1 MAVAATAL
9 TALSGISQCNATC
22 LEYDE
27 DGNRTTFACTL
38 CTDYSGNPCA
48 GAHWNLPG
56 GSQCLVDNQP
66 KTPDGTNCDVDEGSG
81 VCMSGVCVVDGACG
95 DGVTNGTEI
104 CDDGPNNGTGEGFC
118 LDDCSATQVCG
129 DGTTNGTEFCEAID
143 MVDCTTLGFVGGTAA
158 CNATCDAWNESSCTM
173 LDDCGNGV
181 ADPGESC
188 DDGVN
193 MGGEGNCL
201 ACNGIQTCGDGTAE
215 GTETCDEGANNGS
228 GDGFCLSDCSATQ
241 NCGDGTT
248 NGTEL
253 CDDGANNG
261 TGNDFCLGDCSATQ
275 SCGDGT
281 TNGTETCDDGM
292 SNGTGE
298 GFCLSDC
305 SATQSCGDGV
315 QNGTEF
321 CESSD
326 SVECTSLSGGFIG
339 GDALCDAACAAW
351 DPSTCTTIAD
361 CGNDFL
367 DPGESCDDGV
377 NDGGEGECLACMG
390 LQSCGDGTSEGTE
403 ACDEGPNNGTGD
415 GFCVADCSGTQ
426 TCGDGVQNGTEVCDD
441 GTNDGGPNGCLP
453 GCQAIQVCGDGTPN
467 GTETC
472 DDGAN
477 NGTGDGFCLAD
488 CSGTQTCG
496 DGVPNGNELCDIG
509 DTIACTTVDPAFLG
523 GTALCGATCSAWEL
537 STCTTAADCGNGIVD
552 DGELCDDGSNMGGE
566 GLCVACQAI
575 QTCGDGTRNG
585 TEECDDGNL
594 VDGDGC
600 QADCTVWY
608 VSCDITAATC
618 GTGESCYPTGSGDLC
633 LPTGTLPEGSVC
645 GPVNACQAGMGCVV
659 VPTDPVNT
667 HCTPLC
673 DGSLPCAD
681 GDPCVELSSPS
692 NLSACLLDTCDLF
705 AQDCGAG
712 QGCYPATVTSGQ
724 ETFEGNFC
732 WYAGS
737 GAVGDPCT
745 GVTACAA
752 GLACIT
758 DGAGNVCLEICDL
771 ANPSCPTGTTCQTT
785 SNPEFGVCKTDT
797 P

>member
-1 MAVAATAL
+1 MEKAVWLDGWKISFAVSALLAL
-9 TALSGISQCNATC
+9 TGISQCEATC
-22 LEYDE
+22 GEILP
-27 DGNRTTFACTL
+27 DGTVNKWSCTI
-38 CTDYSGNPCA
+38 CDDFSGNPCA
-48 GAHWNLPG
+48 GMRWTLPG
-56 GSQCLVDNQP
+56 GSQCTLDNQP
-66 KTPDGTNCDVDEGSG
+66 KTPDGTECDVDEGSG
-81 VCMSGVCVVDGACG
+81 VCMSGVCVVDIACG
-95 DGVTNGTEI
+95 DGVTNGTES
-104 CDDGPNNGTGEGFC
+104 CDDGPNNGAGDGFC

-143 MVDCTTLGFVGGTAA
+143 MVDCTTLGFIGGTAA

-181 ADPGESC
+181 ADPGELC

-201 ACNGIQTCGDGTAE
+201 ACNGLQTCGDGASE
-215 GTETCDEGANNGS
+215 GTETCDDGANNGS
-228 GDGFCLSDCSATQ
+228 GNGLCLSDCSATQ
-241 NCGDGTT
+241 PCGDGTT
-248 NGTEL
+248 NGTES
-253 CDDGANNG
+253 CDDGTSNG
-261 TGNDFCLGDCSATQ
+261 TGN
-275 SCGDGT
+275 
-281 TNGTETCDDGM
+281 
-292 SNGTGE
+292 

-305 SATQSCGDGV
+305 STTQTCGDGTT
-315 QNGTEF
+315 NGTEF

-351 DPSTCTTIAD
+351 DASTCTTAAD

-403 ACDEGPNNGTGD
+403 ACDAGAQNGTGD
-415 GFCVADCSGTQ
+415 GICLADCSGTQ
-426 TCGDGVQNGTEVCDD
+426 SCGDGVQNGTEICDD

-453 GCQAIQVCGDGTPN
+453 GCQSIQICGDGTQD
-467 GTETC
+467 GTEAC

-477 NGTGDGFCLAD
+477 NGSGDGFCLAD

-496 DGVPNGNELCDIG
+496 DGVPNGTELCDVG
-509 DTIACTTVDPAFLG
+509 DTIACTAVDPSFLG
-523 GTALCGATCSAWEL
+523 GTALCGASCSAWAL
-537 STCTTAADCGNGIVD
+537 STCTTAANCGNGIVD

-575 QTCGDGTRNG
+575 QSCGDGTRNG
-585 TEECDDGNL
+585 TEQCDDGNL
-594 VDGDGC
+594 ADGDGC
-600 QADCTVWY
+600 QSDCTIWF

-618 GTGESCYPTGSGDLC
+618 GTGESCYPTGAGDLC

-645 GPVNACQAGMGCVV
+645 SSVNDCQAGIGCVA
-659 VPTDPVNT
+659 VPTDPVNP
-667 HCTPLC
+667 HCAALC
-673 DGSLPCAD
+673 DSSIACAD
-681 GDPCVELSSPS
+681 GDPCVDLSAPS

-712 QGCYPATVTSGQ
+712 QGCYPATVTSAGGT
-724 ETFEGNFC
+724 TFDGNFC

-737 GAVGDPCT
+737 GAAGDPCT
-745 GVTACAA
+745 EAAECAA
-752 GLACIT
+752 GLACVT
-758 DGAGNVCLEICDL
+758 DGAVELCLEICDL
-771 ANPSCPTGTTCQTT
+771 SNPSCPAGTTCQTT
-785 SNPEFGVCKTDT
+785 SNPGFGACKTDS